1 MYLVEK
7 HTICILI
14 LTELI
19 FKSCRLHSRVEI
31 ETRTGFFQRFNS
43 LHESSSLHL
52 GLPSSSRCGASIY
65 VLSTVALC
73 LTSLFSPLLHFL
85 FFLLFVISLFCSLY
99 CNTASHFSCLSPRAV
114 CCSSSSTVITAV
126 LFAICSLQYT
136 CLKLQGHRH
145 CHVMRL

>member
-65 VLSTVALC
+65 VLSTVALY
-73 LTSLFSPLLHFL
+73 LSLLPAAPLSLFSPLRHL
-85 FFLLFVISLFCSLY
+85 FILFSLL
-99 CNTASHFSCLSPRAV
+99 
-114 CCSSSSTVITAV
+114 
-126 LFAICSLQYT
+126 
-136 CLKLQGHRH
+136 
-145 CHVMRL
+145 